1 MNDDANEDND
11 DNYRTKIIRNILIYI
26 PVVTL
31 SLKNNI
37 KFLENIK
44 QGFRKTISWN
54 KYGSHIL
61 TQPKARV

>member
-11 DNYRTKIIRNILIYI
+11 DNYRTTIIGNILIHI

-37 KFLENIK
+37 KVLENIK
-44 QGFRKTISWN
+44 QGFKKTISWKN
-54 KYGSHIL
+54 IDLIY
-61 TQPKARV
+61 